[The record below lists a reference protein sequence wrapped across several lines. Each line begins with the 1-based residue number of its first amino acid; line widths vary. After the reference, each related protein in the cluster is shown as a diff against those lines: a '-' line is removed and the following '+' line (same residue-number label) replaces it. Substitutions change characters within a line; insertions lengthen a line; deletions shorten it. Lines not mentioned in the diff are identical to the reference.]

1 MGVFAAVGD
10 SKLTS
15 EAKQSSWSLLKTWKL
30 LASDDVEDHS
40 HASFRIKVGLF
51 DTILCFCTVL
61 IMHYAMPNGNMGLCC
76 IEFMGPC

>member
-1 MGVFAAVGD
+1 VFAANGA

-40 HASFRIKVGLF
+40 HASFRIKVGLWNLIF
-51 DTILCFCTVL
+51 ILVFL
-61 IMHYAMPNGNMGLCC
+61 YSAHRALCNAQW
-76 IEFMGPC
+76 